1 MPFHNMSLPSPTL
14 LSMDVLTHVYP
25 LLKHLFSKIFPMA
38 KTCSTCLKTTY
49 KRSKCL
55 VLSRR
60 VQDPSAT
67 RTEANVFPKTSTM
80 EQISET
86 TDRLGSERDVVEGS
100 YLRSFTSGRRIS
112 QSDISSREGGWGN
125 RPVINLKNL
134 NKFVPH
140 QHFKMERFHCLKF
153 LLQNGD
159 YMCKIDLKES
169 RKREVCTSSFASVLD
184 QDQHQELLP
193 SY

>member
-1 MPFHNMSLPSPTL
+1 MPLPSPTL
-14 LSMDVLTHVYP
+14 LSMEVLTHVYP

-38 KTCSTCLKTTY
+38 KTFPTCLKTTY

-55 VLSRR
+55 ALSRR

-67 RTEANVFPKTSTM
+67 RTEANVFLITSTM

-112 QSDISSREGGWGN
+112 QSNISSREGGWGQQASN
-125 RPVINLKNL
+125 QSKKPQQICASPAFQDGGFPLPQVFITEWRLHV
-134 NKFVPH
+134 
-140 QHFKMERFHCLKF
+140 
-153 LLQNGD
+153 QN
-159 YMCKIDLKES
+159 
-169 RKREVCTSSFASVLD
+169 
-184 QDQHQELLP
+184 
-193 SY
+193 